1 MHSSRVP
8 SGSGSKCSTGT
19 CSRCRCTHGARR
31 SIPTNSG
38 TRASA
43 HPIRSTQSIASV
55 EQLEQTI
62 THLVSF
68 YGLHRGS
75 RPLVDGEPI
84 ASSAL
89 GIQAIEQSG
98 NVSHVP
104 SELFCTGESTHSE
117 VLELLDKLSLEALDR
132 LVLDEGGDLESE
144 VFRALCSFVADDV
157 VEVVAGDDA
166 ECERRRLP
174 DGTSTSMSSSCGG
187 TSQ

>member
-1 MHSSRVP
+1 M
-8 SGSGSKCSTGT
+8 
-19 CSRCRCTHGARR
+19 
-31 SIPTNSG
+31 
-38 TRASA
+38 
-43 HPIRSTQSIASV
+43 
-55 EQLEQTI
+55 
-62 THLVSF
+62 VSF